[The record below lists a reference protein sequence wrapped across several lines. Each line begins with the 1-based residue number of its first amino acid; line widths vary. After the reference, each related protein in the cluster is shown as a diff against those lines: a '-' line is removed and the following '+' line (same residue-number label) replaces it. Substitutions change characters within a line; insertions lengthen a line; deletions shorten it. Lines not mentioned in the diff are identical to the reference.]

1 MTSGPILGQAAIV
14 VWDLK
19 KAILRQQLMG
29 KNTDFD
35 LRVTNA
41 QTKEGKD
48 EFVDFWSRISWR

>member
-1 MTSGPILGQAAIV
+1 M
-14 VWDLK
+14 WDLK

>member
-1 MTSGPILGQAAIV
+1 

-19 KAILRQQLMG
+19 KAILHQQLMG

-35 LRVTNA
+35 LQVMKA

-48 EFVDFWSRISWR
+48 EFMDFWLKTSGF